1 MLFKDINGQQK
12 LAAQLRSMW
21 GHGRMPHATLLLGPE
36 GSGKLPLALALAQ
49 YILCENRDTEEAC
62 GTCANCHKMSKL
74 IHPDVHFV
82 FPVVGAKMTS
92 DQYLSQWRS
101 AIEENPYLNA
111 NDWLQYIGAENKQ
124 GNISKEECLA
134 IVKKL
139 SLKTFE
145 SQSKIMII
153 WRPEFL
159 GKEGNRLL
167 KLIEEPP
174 ENTYFILLAEQQE
187 LILNTILSRCQL
199 VKVNSLSDEVL
210 IEGLARRYP
219 ELSEDRRATIS
230 YLANGNFNEA
240 IKIASAKENDD
251 AQLLLDLLRK
261 AYLGNGVE
269 LVNWAG
275 TFAKLGREN
284 QKQFFLYA
292 LHFLRE
298 FLQLKLLPER
308 PARLGEKELKTGQ
321 NLIEILDL
329 EQIEKMMQLFT
340 DAAYYIERNGHPK
353 IIMLDA
359 CIQLSKIMKPRKVG
373 AS

>member
-1 MLFKDINGQQK
+1 
-12 LAAQLRSMW
+12 
-21 GHGRMPHATLLLGPE
+21 LGPE
-36 GSGKLPLALALAQ
+36 GSGKLPVALAMAQ
-49 YILCENRDTEEAC
+49 YILCEHRDDQEAC
-62 GTCANCHKMSKL
+62 GSCPNCHKMNKR
-74 IHPDVHFV
+74 IHPDLHFV
-82 FPVVGAKMTS
+82 FPVVGSKMIS
-92 DQYLSQWRS
+92 DQYLTQWRA
-101 AIEENPYLNA
+101 AIEENPYLNS

-145 SQSKIMII
+145 SRSKVMII

-199 VKVNSLSDEVL
+199 VKINALSDAAL
-210 IEGLARRYP
+210 MEGLAQRFP
-219 ELSEDRRATIS
+219 DLPDERRATIS
-230 YLANGNFNEA
+230 YLADGNFNEA

-251 AQLLLDLLRK
+251 ARLLLDLLRK
-261 AYLGNGVE
+261 AYIGNGVA
-269 LVNWAG
+269 LVNWSGA
-275 TFAKLGREN
+275 FAKLGREN

-298 FLQLKLLPER
+298 FVRLKLLPEQE
-308 PARLGEKELKTGQ
+308 ARLGAKELKAAQ
-321 NLIEILDL
+321 NLIKVLDIQQV
-329 EQIEKMMQLFT
+329 EEMMQLFT
-340 DAAYYIERNGHPK
+340 DAAYHIERNGHPK

-359 CIQLSKIMKPRKVG
+359 CIQLSKIIKRQKVS
-373 AS
+373 A

>member
-1 MLFKDINGQQK
+1 
-12 LAAQLRSMW
+12 
-21 GHGRMPHATLLLGPE
+21 
-36 GSGKLPLALALAQ
+36 
-49 YILCENRDTEEAC
+49 
-62 GTCANCHKMSKL
+62 
-74 IHPDVHFV
+74 
-82 FPVVGAKMTS
+82 
-92 DQYLSQWRS
+92 
-101 AIEENPYLNA
+101 
-111 NDWLQYIGAENKQ
+111 
-124 GNISKEECLA
+124 
-134 IVKKL
+134 
-139 SLKTFE
+139 
-145 SQSKIMII
+145 MII

-174 ENTYFILLAEQQE
+174 ESTYFILLAEQQE

-199 VKVNSLSDEVL
+199 VKVNGLSDEAL
-210 IEGLARRYP
+210 MEGLAHRYP
-219 ELSEDRRATIS
+219 DLSEDRRASIS
-230 YLANGNFNEA
+230 YLASGNFNEA

-275 TFAKLGREN
+275 AFAKLGREN

-308 PARLGEKELKTGQ
+308 PVRLGEKELKTGQ
-321 NLIEILDL
+321 NLVKILGI

-359 CIQLSKIMKPRKVG
+359 CIQLSKIMKPRKVE

>member
-1 MLFKDINGQQK
+1 MVFKEIFGQQK
-12 LAAQLRSMW
+12 LSSQLRSMW
-21 GHGRMPHATLLLGPE
+21 SHGRMPHASLLLGPE
-36 GSGKLPLALALAQ
+36 GSGKLPLSIALAQ
-49 YILCENRDTEEAC
+49 YILCEHRDEHEAC
-62 GTCANCHKMSKL
+62 GTCANCHKMNKL
-74 IHPDVHFV
+74 IHPDLHFV

-92 DQYLSQWRS
+92 DQFLKQWRA
-101 AIEENPYLNA
+101 AISENPYLNA

-124 GNISKEECLA
+124 GNISKEECVA

-145 SQSKIMII
+145 SRSKVMII

-174 ENTYFILLAEQQE
+174 ENTYFILVAEQQD
-187 LILNTILSRCQL
+187 LMLNTILSRCQL
-199 VKVNSLSDEVL
+199 IKINPLSDQAIV
-210 IEGLARRYP
+210 EGLGQRFP
-219 ELSEDRRATIS
+219 ELSSQRKATIS
-230 YLANGNFNEA
+230 YLADGNFNEA
-240 IKIASAKENDD
+240 IKIAAAKENDD
-251 AQLLLDLLRK
+251 ARLLLDLLRK

-275 TFAKLGREN
+275 AFANLGREN

-298 FLQLKLLPER
+298 FLRLKLLQQTT
-308 PARLGEKELKTGQ
+308 ARLGTKELKAAQ
-321 NLIEILDL
+321 NLIKILDL
-329 EQIEKMMQLFT
+329 EQVEEMKQLFT
-340 DAAYYIERNGHPK
+340 DAAYHIERNGHPK

-359 CIQLSKIMKPRKVG
+359 CIQLSKIMKRPKVS
-373 AS
+373 A

>member
-1 MLFKDINGQQK
+1 MFFKDISGQQK
-12 LAAQLRSMW
+12 LSNQLRSMW
-21 GHGRMPHATLLLGPE
+21 SNGRMPHATLLLGPE
-36 GSGKLPLALALAQ
+36 GSGKLPLGLALAQ
-49 YILCENRDTEEAC
+49 YILCENRDEEESCGAC
-62 GTCANCHKMSKL
+62 SNCHKMNRL
-74 IHPDVHFV
+74 IHPDLHFV
-82 FPVVGAKMTS
+82 FPVVGSKMTS
-92 DQYLSQWRS
+92 DQYLSQWRA

-124 GNISKEECLA
+124 GNIGKEECLS

-145 SQSKIMII
+145 SRAKVMLI

-199 VKVNSLSDEVL
+199 VKVNAFTDEALKVA
-210 IEGLARRYP
+210 LAQRFP
-219 ELSEDRRATIS
+219 NLPEDRCSTIT
-230 YLANGNFNEA
+230 YLADGDFNEA

-251 AQLLLDLLRK
+251 ARLLLDLLRK
-261 AYLGNGVE
+261 AYIGNGVE

-275 TFAKLGREN
+275 AFAKLGREN

-298 FLQLKLLPER
+298 FVQLKLLPQR
-308 PARLGEKELKTGQ
+308 PARLGAKELKTGQ
-321 NLIEILDL
+321 NLTKILDL
-329 EQIEKMMQLFT
+329 EQVEIMMQLFT
-340 DAAYYIERNGHPK
+340 DAAYHIERNGHPK

-359 CIQLSKIMKPRKVG
+359 CIQLSKIMKRTKVS
-373 AS
+373 A

>member
-1 MLFKDINGQQK
+1 MFFKDISGQQK
-12 LAAQLRSMW
+12 LANQLRSMW
-21 GHGRMPHATLLLGPE
+21 SHGRMPHATLLLGPE
-36 GSGKLPLALALAQ
+36 GSGKLPVAMALAQ
-49 YILCENRDTEEAC
+49 YILCEDRDANESC
-62 GTCANCHKMSKL
+62 GTCSNCHKMSRL
-74 IHPDVHFV
+74 IHPDLHFV

-92 DQYLSQWRS
+92 DQYLTQWR
-101 AIEENPYLNA
+101 AALAENPYLNA

-145 SQSKIMII
+145 SRSKVMLI

-174 ENTYFILLAEQQE
+174 EDTYFILLAEQPE

-199 VKVNSLSDEVL
+199 VKVPSLSDEAL
-210 IEGLARRYP
+210 IGGLARRYP
-219 ELSEDRRATIS
+219 DLPAERRAAIS
-230 YLANGNFNEA
+230 YLADGNFNEA

-251 AQLLLDLLRK
+251 ARLLLDLLRK
-261 AYLGNGVE
+261 AYIGHGVE

-275 TFAKLGREN
+275 AFAKLGREN

-298 FLQLKLLPER
+298 FLQLKLVPER
-308 PARLGEKELKTGQ
+308 PARLGAEEQKTGQ
-321 NLIEILDL
+321 NLIKILDL
-329 EQIEKMMQLFT
+329 EQVEEMMQLFT

-359 CIQLSKIMKPRKVG
+359 CIQLSKIMKRQKVG
-373 AS
+373 A